1 MKIDIEAVGTFCNSW
16 PNLVV
21 EVNNQTLFDGEIQNT
36 KSIELEFEKL
46 LQKGNNIVV
55 GMNNKSFGKDNIWDT
70 KTENNVIK
78 EDKTIKIRK
87 KSEYQNPSK
96 YEFNNPS

>member
-1 MKIDIEAVGTFCNSW
+1 MKIDIVAVGTFCNSW

-21 EVNNQTLFDGEIQNT
+21 EVNNETLFDGEIQNT
-36 KSIELEFEKL
+36 KSITLEFEKTVK
-46 LQKGNNIVV
+46 KGNNIII

-78 EDKTIKIRK
+78 EDKTIKILSLKLDGVECKRT
-87 KSEYQNPSK
+87 
-96 YEFNNPS
+96 F